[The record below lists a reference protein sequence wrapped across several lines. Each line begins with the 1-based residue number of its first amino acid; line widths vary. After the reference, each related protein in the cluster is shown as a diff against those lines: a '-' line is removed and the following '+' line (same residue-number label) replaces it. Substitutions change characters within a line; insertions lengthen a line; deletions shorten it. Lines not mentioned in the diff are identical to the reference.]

1 MLGVQVFRTWSLF
14 SCLGEKPLSSQRVD
28 SGARF
33 LFRLLGLGKE
43 EDLKALVNSALLI
56 AKHRNVRCLPRCVW
70 EPSAVCQSGRP
81 RLLRWRLLPHFR
93 FFTAAAASFPRTTTA
108 GVLWPHPGGPILAT
122 PTRPPPIL
130 PAWPMEELRMARPA
144 QAWQSPVALGLDG
157 WKDFVGRGGR
167 ERVLHPCQP
176 PFFPGVAEPQRS
188 QLAQRC
194 GGLPLPWGSMRHSS
208 AW

>member
-1 MLGVQVFRTWSLF
+1 MA
-14 SCLGEKPLSSQRVD
+14 
-28 SGARF
+28 ARS
-33 LFRLLGLGKE
+33 RCSPHPPARPGREGLGATPPPPTQPQFPGGGVTPRITSSPRTKPRGTVE
-43 EDLKALVNSALLI
+43 PPW
-56 AKHRNVRCLPRCVW
+56 NVPG
-70 EPSAVCQSGRP
+70 S
-81 RLLRWRLLPHFR
+81 R

>member
-1 MLGVQVFRTWSLF
+1 MISTAWPGGGRGGF
-14 SCLGEKPLSSQRVD
+14 ED
-28 SGARF
+28 SG
-33 LFRLLGLGKE
+33 
-43 EDLKALVNSALLI
+43 NSALLI
-56 AKHRNVRCLPRCVW
+56 AKQRNVRFLPRCVW
-70 EPSAVCQSGRP
+70 EPSAVCHSGRP

-93 FFTAAAASFPRTTTA
+93 FFTAAAASIPRTTTA

-176 PFFPGVAEPQRS
+176 PSFPGVAEPQRS

>member
-1 MLGVQVFRTWSLF
+1 MLSPPPSSAGKGGAGGYAPSPNATSVSGGVTPRITSSPRT
-14 SCLGEKPLSSQRVD
+14 KPRGTV
-28 SGARF
+28 
-33 LFRLLGLGKE
+33 
-43 EDLKALVNSALLI
+43 
-56 AKHRNVRCLPRCVW
+56 
-70 EPSAVCQSGRP
+70 EPPWKVPGS
-81 RLLRWRLLPHFR
+81 R
-93 FFTAAAASFPRTTTA
+93 FFTAAAASIPRTTTA

-144 QAWQSPVALGLDG
+144 QAWQSPVALGLDV

-176 PFFPGVAEPQRS
+176 PSFPGVAEPQRS